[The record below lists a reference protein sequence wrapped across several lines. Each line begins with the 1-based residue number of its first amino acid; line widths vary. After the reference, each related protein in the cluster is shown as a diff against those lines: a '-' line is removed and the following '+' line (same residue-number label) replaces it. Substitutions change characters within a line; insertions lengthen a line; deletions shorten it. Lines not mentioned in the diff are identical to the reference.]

1 MSGIRGLVILGAGA
15 LGREVAEAVRAA
27 NAVSPQW
34 DLVGFLD
41 DAPGAADGAGLAAP
55 VLGTFA
61 EAKGFTEESFVLAVA
76 NPRSPRLRAEVAAR
90 LDIDDDRFA
99 TVVQP
104 SASI

>member
-1 MSGIRGLVILGAGA
+1 MSGIRPLIILGAGA

-27 NAVSPQW
+27 NAVGPQW

-41 DAPGAADGAGLAAP
+41 DAAGAGDQGLAAP

-61 EAKGFTEESFVLAVA
+61 EAKGFTDESFVLAVA

-90 LDIDDDRFA
+90 LDIEDDRFA
-99 TVVQP
+99 TV
-104 SASI
+104 